1 MFLWLIFTEQEKRD
15 RFRHFITC
23 NRVLHGE
30 CLQTCVCMIILFH
43 EHRNTQDKT
52 EQNTYINLS

>member
-23 NRVLHGE
+23 
-30 CLQTCVCMIILFH
+30 QYT
-43 EHRNTQDKT
+43 K
-52 EQNTYINLS
+52 Y